1 MLKKQEN
8 LENGSFSQVHRLPIK
23 KFLYLSLFTTTSLV
37 LVLDYLGKI
46 NFVCPFYSFFNLK
59 CLTCHSTRAINVLLV
74 DHDIIAALIHNPL
87 VFLWITIFGISF
99 IDFFSF
105 TCLQKKNKS
114 VSKVYYIYSKEK
126 IFNYFFLHYLYSK
139 LIIPKQYYLK

>member
-105 TCLQKKNKS
+105 TCLQKKTNLFQKFTI
-114 VSKVYYIYSKEK
+114 YIQKKKYLT
-126 IFNYFFLHYLYSK
+126 IFFYIICILNLLYLNN
-139 LIIPKQYYLK
+139 II

>member
-8 LENGSFSQVHRLPIK
+8 LKNGSSSQVHSLLIK

-59 CLTCHSTRAINVLLV
+59 CLTCHSTRANSS
-74 DHDIIAALIHNPL
+74 
-87 VFLWITIFGISF
+87 ITKTI
-99 IDFFSF
+99 
-105 TCLQKKNKS
+105 
-114 VSKVYYIYSKEK
+114 
-126 IFNYFFLHYLYSK
+126 
-139 LIIPKQYYLK
+139 